1 MPLSPLLAL
10 NFDFSLVLL
19 PDGIGQGCV
28 SRERSGRPAAPFL
41 LLQGLQGGCGCL
53 RVCGRS
59 ALEMGKEGFS
69 LAPLR
74 ARAPGLSERSR
85 RVGLPGKRRV
95 EGSERVEAGPGP
107 GKSDRSGAAS
117 FALAE
122 RLGSN

>member
-1 MPLSPLLAL
+1 MPLPPLLAL
-10 NFDFSLVLL
+10 NFDFSLFLL
-19 PDGIGQGCV
+19 PDGIG

-95 EGSERVEAGPGP
+95 EGVEAGPGP